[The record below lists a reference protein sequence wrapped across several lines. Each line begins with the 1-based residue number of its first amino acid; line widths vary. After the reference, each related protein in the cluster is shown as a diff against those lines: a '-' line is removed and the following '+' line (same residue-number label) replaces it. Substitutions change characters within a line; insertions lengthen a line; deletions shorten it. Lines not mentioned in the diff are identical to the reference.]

1 MRILMLSDMYPP
13 IVGGLEQYVRRL
25 SRELAARGHAVT
37 VATLAHGTAPAFERD
52 GDVRLYRLRG
62 AVHQATW
69 LYGDAARIQAPP
81 LPDPLLTRALWRV
94 LAEEQPEIVHAHN
107 WLVHSFLPLKRASGA
122 KLVVTLHDF
131 GLVCAKKSLYH
142 QGGICTGPAPVKCL
156 GCASAH
162 YGPVRG
168 AATIGGLALMAPLE
182 RAGVDLFLATGRR
195 TAELNRLHRS
205 SVRFEVVPN
214 FVSDEPARP
223 VGHDQAGYLRRLPSE
238 PYLLFVGALGRH
250 KGVHVLLDAYRGLVD
265 PPPLVVI
272 GASSTEASFDYPR
285 GTTVLTDWP
294 HAAVLR
300 AWDRCLFGIV
310 PSTWADPFP
319 TVTLEAMAAGKA
331 VVGTSAGGLVDMIDH
346 GVTGLLVP
354 PADAEAL
361 RAAMAYLIEE
371 PATRS
376 TMGEAA
382 RRKVRGFTAQAVVPR
397 LEQAYRALLAPPGA
411 SQELVTVSART

>member
-1 MRILMLSDMYPP
+1 MLSDVYPP
-13 IVGGLEQYVRRL
+13 VVGGLEQYVRRL
-25 SRELAARGHAVT
+25 SQELAARGHAVA
-37 VATLAHGTAPAFERD
+37 VATLAQGTAPAFERD
-52 GDVRLYRLRG
+52 GEVRLYRLRG
-62 AVHQATW
+62 ALHRATW

-81 LPDPLLTRALWRV
+81 LPDPLLTRGLWRV
-94 LAEEQPEIVHAHN
+94 VAEEQPEVVHAHN
-107 WLVHSFLPLKRASGA
+107 WLVHSFLPLKRASRA

-131 GLVCAKKSLYH
+131 GLVCAKKSLYY
-142 QGGICTGPAPVKCL
+142 QGGVCSGPAPAKCL

-168 AATIGGLALMAPLE
+168 VATLGGLALMAPLE
-182 RAGVDLFLATGRR
+182 RASVDLFLASGRR
-195 TAELNRLHRS
+195 TAELNRLRGS
-205 SVRFEVVPN
+205 SVPFEVLPN

-223 VGHDQAGYLRRLPSE
+223 VGQAEAGYLRQLPSE

-250 KGVHVLLDAYRGLVD
+250 KGIHVLLEAYRGLVD

-272 GASSTEASFDYPR
+272 GASSTEASFDYPC

-300 AWDRCLFGIV
+300 AWERCLFGIV
-310 PSTWADPFP
+310 PSIWADPFP

-361 RAAMAYLIEE
+361 RTAMAYLIAE

-376 TMGEAA
+376 AMGEAA
-382 RRKVRGFTAQAVVPR
+382 RRKVREFTANAVVPR
-397 LEQAYRALLAPPGA
+397 LEAAYRALLEPAGA
-411 SQELVTVSART
+411 AREVVTVSART